1 MENKEAL
8 RAYVNNVRYMVIDEY
23 KMSFVFT
30 SLREIAENIHIN
42 HSTISKKMINKNSC
56 FLTSKNTGISYYISQ
71 IILN

>member
-8 RAYVNNVRYMVIDEY
+8 RTYVNNVRYMVIDEY
-23 KMSFVFT
+23 KMSFVFN

-42 HSTISKKMINKNSC
+42 HSTISKKMINKKSC
-56 FLTSKNTGISYYISQ
+56 FLTSKTTGISYYISQ